1 MSEWFETL
9 DGIRGRVW
17 QTLGRGVADRRSA
30 ARHPTFA
37 TVSPDGWPE
46 ARTVV
51 LRAADAQVQTLDVHT
66 DFQSDKVKSLRGKS
80 RAAFH
85 IWDEKQKLQLRLG
98 AEVEILS
105 GDVVADLWA
114 KVPDPSRQAYGT
126 DPAPGTAIN
135 DALAYTKP
143 ADPAAFA
150 VLRCK
155 VIAIDV
161 VHLGADHRR
170 ALFTRDSEWIGEW
183 LAP

>member
-9 DGIRGRVW
+9 EGLHGRVW
-17 QTLGRGVADRRSA
+17 QTLGRGLADRRSA

-51 LRAADAQVQTLDVHT
+51 LRAVDAERRTLDVHT
-66 DFQSDKVKSLRGKS
+66 DILSAKVDSLREYP

-85 IWDEKQKLQLRLG
+85 IWDEKQKLQLRLE

-105 GDVVADLWA
+105 GDAVADLWA

-126 DPAPGTAIN
+126 DPAPGTPID
-135 DALAYTKP
+135 DALAYSKP

-150 VLRCK
+150 VLRCQ

-170 ALFTRDSEWIGEW
+170 ACFTRDSDWVGEW